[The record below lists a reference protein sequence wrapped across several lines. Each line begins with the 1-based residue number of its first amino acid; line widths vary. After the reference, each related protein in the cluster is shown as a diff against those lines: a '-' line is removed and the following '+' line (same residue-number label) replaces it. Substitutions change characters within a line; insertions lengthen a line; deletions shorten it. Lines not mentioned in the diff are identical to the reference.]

1 MGLGDKISNKAQ
13 EVSGQAKQ
21 KIGEA
26 TGDERLQGAGEQ
38 QENSSNVQQ
47 AGEHLKDAEDDILGG
62 DNR

>member
-21 KIGEA
+21 KLGEA
-26 TGDERLQGAGEQ
+26 TGDERLKGAGEQ

-47 AGEHLKDAEDDILGG
+47 AGEHLKDAKDDLLGG
-62 DNR
+62 DKN